1 MVDDVCGC
9 SRGDECSEARD
20 LAETFKAL
28 SDQSRLRI
36 LYLLATDT
44 TGNLR
49 VTDLAGKLGISQP
62 AVSQH
67 LKILKADGI
76 VQSHRSGFHVFFS
89 FNQERMARIAEQ
101 FEHMRMTVFSRCDQQ
116 LFRTH
121 SPAGPLNIGIICYSY
136 SGITRGMME
145 KIHEVCGGDLIDVR
159 TLRKYRTFTVYTTGC
174 IRSRQEEIDPITPAT
189 IDVSAYDLIVI
200 ATPVWAWK
208 PSPAANAIVA
218 GLKGCEGKKAVI
230 CATYSNNPGD
240 CIPILKKQL
249 ERRGVEVLGDAV
261 FSRRESEDPH
271 LRNQFIRQIIRAYQE
286 SLTFPTDEP

>member
-1 MVDDVCGC
+1 MSDDEREDYR
-9 SRGDECSEARD
+9 SDECPEARD

-28 SDQSRLRI
+28 GDQSRLRI
-36 LYLLATDT
+36 LYLLATDS

-76 VQSHRSGFHVFFS
+76 VQSRRAGFQVFFS
-89 FNQERMARIAEQ
+89 FNQERMAQIAEQ

-116 LFRTH
+116 LLRSH
-121 SPAGPLNIGIICYSY
+121 NPSGPLNIGFICYSY
-136 SGITRGMME
+136 SGITRTLIE
-145 KIHEVCGGDLIDVR
+145 KVHEVCGGDLIPVR

-174 IRSRQEEIDPITPAT
+174 IRSRQEEIDPISPASF
-189 IDVSAYDLIVI
+189 DVSGYDLLVV

-218 GLKGCEGKKAVI
+218 GLIGCEGKKAVI
-230 CATYSNNPGD
+230 CATYSNNPGE
-240 CIPILKKQL
+240 CIPILKKRL
-249 ERRGVEVLGDAV
+249 ENRGVEVIGDAV
-261 FSRRESEDPH
+261 FSRREIEDPH
-271 LRNQFIRQIIRAYQE
+271 RRNQFIGQIITAYQQ
-286 SLTFPTDEP
+286 SVPAPADDQ